1 MKKSKGY
8 SLIEA
13 IVYLAIFGTLS
24 VLVINSFIVVLNSFN
39 RSRINSNLAESG
51 ASAIERMSREIR
63 QAKNIDTTNSVLN
76 SSFGTLQLNST
87 DSSNVAKI
95 EKFNVSNGDLNLYEN
110 DVLIGNLLGQKVDIT
125 SFIVRR
131 ITTVEGEAVK
141 IEMTLQN
148 TGSTTIT
155 TVNFYNTIILRGS
168 Y

>member
-1 MKKSKGY
+1 MKKNKGY

-24 VLVINSFIVVLNSFN
+24 VLVINSFLVVLSSFN

-51 ASAIERMSREIR
+51 ASAMERMSREIR

-87 DSSNVAKI
+87 NSSNVAKI
-95 EKFNVSNGDLNLYEN
+95 EKFNVSNGDLNLYED
-110 DVLIGNLLGQKVDIT
+110 DVLVGNLLGQKVDIT

-148 TGSTTIT
+148 TGSTTIAT
-155 TVNFYNTIILRGS
+155 ANFYNTIILRGS